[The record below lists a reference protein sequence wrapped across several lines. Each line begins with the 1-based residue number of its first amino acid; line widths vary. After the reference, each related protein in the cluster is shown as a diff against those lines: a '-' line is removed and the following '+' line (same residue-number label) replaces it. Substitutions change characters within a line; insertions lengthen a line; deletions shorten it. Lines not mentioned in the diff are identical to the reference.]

1 MLFNLLGNAVK
12 FTMNG
17 KIRVSID
24 YTEGTL
30 RGEVRDTGIGMKAED
45 LEKLF

>member
-1 MLFNLLGNAVK
+1 MLGNAVK

-24 YTEGTL
+24 YTEGIL
-30 RGEVRDTGIGMKAED
+30 RGEVRDTGIGMKPED